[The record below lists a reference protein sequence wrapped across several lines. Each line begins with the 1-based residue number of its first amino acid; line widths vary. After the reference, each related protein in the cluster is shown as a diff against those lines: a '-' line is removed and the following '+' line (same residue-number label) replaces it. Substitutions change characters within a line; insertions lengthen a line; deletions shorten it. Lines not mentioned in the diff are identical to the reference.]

1 MLCFGADV
9 FSTANGAYFCKLFP
23 KTLPLIQAPATGFC
37 TRDWAGKPVRGFVSW
52 AGHTTFARL
61 GRGSGTDL
69 FLTHTPLFP
78 MLISMTGFGQAHRET
93 DSYTATV
100 ELRSVNSKT
109 LDLTLRLPR
118 FLQAHELEIR
128 NAVAKAL
135 LRGKVNLSLDFV
147 RPAAARATVVLNKE
161 ALVAAYH
168 ELRAI
173 AQNLGLPTTEATL
186 LAALRLPGVV
196 PTAAEAREAEPAAE
210 EVAWPELQPLLTE
223 ALAAMQQF
231 RHDEGHTLSLE
242 ILGYVAT
249 IRQQLAAVEQ
259 HDPARVA
266 HVRQRLQGH
275 LAELSSHEHFNATRF
290 EQEVLYYIEKLDIA
304 EEKVR
309 LAAHLAYF
317 EQAIHQPDDA
327 VGKKLGFLAQEIGR
341 EINTIGSKANDATV
355 QHLVVGMKEEL
366 EKIKEQLN
374 NIL

>member
-1 MLCFGADV
+1 
-9 FSTANGAYFCKLFP
+9 
-23 KTLPLIQAPATGFC
+23 
-37 TRDWAGKPVRGFVSW
+37 
-52 AGHTTFARL
+52 
-61 GRGSGTDL
+61 
-69 FLTHTPLFP
+69 
-78 MLISMTGFGQAHRET
+78 MTGFGQAHRET

-109 LDLTLRLPR
+109 FDLTVRLPR
-118 FLQAHELEIR
+118 FLQAHELEVR
-128 NAVAKAL
+128 NTVAKAL
-135 LRGKVNLSLDFV
+135 LRGKVSLNLDFA
-147 RPAAARATVVLNKE
+147 RPVAARTAAALNKE

-168 ELRAI
+168 ELHAV
-173 AQNLGLPTTEATL
+173 AQSLGLPTGEATL
-186 LAALRLPGVV
+186 LAALRLPGVI
-196 PTAAEAREAEPAAE
+196 PSAAEAREAEPLAE
-210 EVAWPELQPLLTE
+210 DVTWAELQPLLAE

-231 RHDEGHTLSLE
+231 RQDEGRTLTTE
-242 ILGYVAT
+242 ILSYVAT

-259 HDPARVA
+259 HDPARVE
-266 HVRQRLQGH
+266 HVRQRLTAH
-275 LAELSSHEHFNATRF
+275 LAELSSHEQFNATRF

-317 EQAIHQPDDA
+317 QQAVLLPDEA

>member
-1 MLCFGADV
+1 
-9 FSTANGAYFCKLFP
+9 
-23 KTLPLIQAPATGFC
+23 
-37 TRDWAGKPVRGFVSW
+37 
-52 AGHTTFARL
+52 
-61 GRGSGTDL
+61 
-69 FLTHTPLFP
+69 
-78 MLISMTGFGQAHRET
+78 MTGFGQAHRET
-93 DSYTATV
+93 DTYTAAL

-128 NAVAKAL
+128 TTVAKAL

-147 RPAAARATVVLNKE
+147 RPAAARPSATLNKE
-161 ALVAAYH
+161 ALVAAFN
-168 ELRAI
+168 ELKAV
-173 AQNLGLPTTEATL
+173 AQSLGLPTGEDTL
-186 LAALRLPGVV
+186 LAALRLPGVI
-196 PTAAEAREAEPAAE
+196 PSGAEAREAEPTAE
-210 EVAWPELQPLLTE
+210 DVTWPELQPLLLE
-223 ALAAMQQF
+223 ALAAMQRF
-231 RHDEGHTLSLE
+231 RQDEGHTLTTE

-259 HDPARVA
+259 HDPARIE
-266 HVRQRLQGH
+266 HVRQRLASH
-275 LAELSSHEHFNATRF
+275 LAELTSHEQFNATRF

-309 LAAHLAYF
+309 LGAHLAYF
-317 EQAIHQPDDA
+317 EQAVLQPDEA

-341 EINTIGSKANDATV
+341 EINTIGSKANDAAV